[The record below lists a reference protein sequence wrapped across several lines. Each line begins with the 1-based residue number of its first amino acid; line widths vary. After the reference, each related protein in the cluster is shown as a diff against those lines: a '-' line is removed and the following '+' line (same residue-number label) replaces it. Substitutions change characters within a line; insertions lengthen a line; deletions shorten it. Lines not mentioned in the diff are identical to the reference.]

1 MLKTVLVDDEINALE
16 ALEWKL
22 NRYIEDIQIIKCNS
36 PVEAITVIEK
46 EKPDLVFLD
55 IEMPEMDGFTMLQKL
70 SNTNFDLIFTTAH
83 DEFALKAIKVSAL
96 RLFA

>member
-22 NRYIEDIQIIKCNS
+22 NRYVDELNIIKCNS
-36 PVEAITVIEK
+36 PKEAIKIIEK

-55 IEMPEMDGFTMLQKL
+55 IEMPEMD
-70 SNTNFDLIFTTAH
+70 
-83 DEFALKAIKVSAL
+83 
-96 RLFA
+96 